1 MTVRKG
7 KAAKGPAGLYLM
19 EEERDRL
26 PERIVTKF
34 YRYARVFVRF
44 SGRGCT

>member
-7 KAAKGPAGLYLM
+7 KPAKGPVGLYLM

-26 PERIVTKF
+26 PERIVNKF
-34 YRYARVFVRF
+34 SRYARLFVRF

>member
-7 KAAKGPAGLYLM
+7 SSAKGPAGLWLM

-26 PERIVTKF
+26 PERILRKF
-34 YRYARVFVRF
+34 SLSARVFVRF
-44 SGRGCT
+44 GGRGCT